1 LWGSKF
7 GIEKDDLI
15 LQMDIF
21 VHPSRNEG
29 LPASVLEASSMGIPC
44 IVSLATNVASYITQY
59 NAGIAI
65 ANENITELT
74 NALILLHK
82 KWEEGNLE
90 SIKNNAQKMVR
101 EAFNWQHIVNEFDRL
116 YTI

>member
-1 LWGSKF
+1 
-7 GIEKDDLI
+7 
-15 LQMDIF
+15 
-21 VHPSRNEG
+21 
-29 LPASVLEASSMGIPC
+29 
-44 IVSLATNVASYITQY
+44 VSLATNVASYITQY